1 MHKIKSNLCV
11 SARVRARSSAALTLL
26 AAACA
31 AAAAAA
37 QGQQYTLAT
46 CDLSSRESFKVSW
59 TGVAAVIEQSD
70 DLDASC
76 VGLAAV
82 GADIGA
88 FPVACDGNAPLFE
101 AVSMDPLYN
110 FPSNFFQVNTTAF
123 AGMCLGTKAAA
134 APGTLVFA
142 LPCNL
147 ANTLLAWYPSLK
159 GAMRSYFNRNP
170 GIPPPSGTPAFCLN
184 STAVLAS

>member
-1 MHKIKSNLCV
+1 MKSPWA
-11 SARVRARSSAALTLL
+11 SSRSSAALSLL

-37 QGQQYTLAT
+37 QGQHYTLAT

-59 TGVAAVIEQSD
+59 TGAAAVIEQSD

-76 VGLAAV
+76 LGLAAV

-101 AVSMDPLYN
+101 AVSMDPQYN
-110 FPSNFFQVNTTAF
+110 YASMFFQVNTTTF
-123 AGMCLGTKAAA
+123 AGMCLGTKVPAAA
-134 APGTLVFA
+134 GALVFA
-142 LPCNL
+142 LPCNI

-159 GAMRSYFNRNP
+159 GAVRSYFNTHP
-170 GIPPPSGTPAFCLN
+170 YSPPPSGTPAFCLN
-184 STAVLAS
+184 ATAVLAS